1 MTAIRLLVLDIDG
14 TIAGASNQVTPQ
26 VQQAVAAVQA
36 QGIRVAI
43 ATGRMY
49 QAALRFHQVIG
60 STLPLMAYQGAWI
73 QDPSTQ
79 TRYRHS
85 PLPRPYALEL
95 LELLAEAETQ
105 QALSIHLYI
114 NDQLHVREVIA
125 DTRDYA
131 QRSQVEPLAV
141 GDLTTFLQQNP
152 SLEATKLLALSP
164 EPTVTRG
171 LLNQLQQRYRSDQL
185 YLTQSI
191 SQFFEATHPLANKG
205 AAVQFVA
212 EELLGLTAN
221 EVMAI
226 GDNFND
232 AAMLQYAGCAV
243 AMGDAP
249 PAVQAMAGWTAPSV
263 EADGVAAAIEKF
275 LL

>member
-1 MTAIRLLVLDIDG
+1 MAAIRLLVLDIDG
-14 TIAGASNQVTPQ
+14 TIAGETNQVTPQ
-26 VQQAVAAVQA
+26 VREAIAAAQAK
-36 QGIRVAI
+36 GIQVAI

-49 QAALRFHQVIG
+49 QAAIRFHQAIG

-95 LELLAEAETQ
+95 LHLLAEAEAERT
-105 QALSIHLYI
+105 LSIHLYI
-114 NDQLHVREVIA
+114 NDQLHVREIIA

-131 QRSQVEPLAV
+131 KRSQVEPVAV
-141 GDLTTFLQQNP
+141 GELIPFLEQNP
-152 SLEATKLLALSP
+152 RLEITKLLALSP
-164 EPTVTRG
+164 EPKLTRV
-171 LLNQLQQRYRSDQL
+171 LLQQLQQRYPADQI
-185 YLTQSI
+185 YLTQSV
-191 SQFFEATHPLANKG
+191 SEFFEATHPLANKG
-205 AAVQFVA
+205 DAVKFVA
-212 EELLGLTAN
+212 ETLLGLKAE
-221 EVMAI
+221 EVMTI

-243 AMGDAP
+243 AMGEAP
-249 PAVQAMAGWTAPSV
+249 TAVQAMADWTAPGV
-263 EADGVAAAIEKF
+263 EADGVAAAIDKF

>member
-1 MTAIRLLVLDIDG
+1 MAAIKLLVLDIDG

-26 VQQAVAAVQA
+26 VQRAVAAAQA
-36 QGIRVAI
+36 QGIQVAI

-49 QAALRFHQVIG
+49 QAALRFHQAIG

-73 QDPSTQ
+73 QDPLTQ
-79 TRYRHS
+79 TRYCHN
-85 PLPRPYALEL
+85 PLPRSYALEL
-95 LELLAEAETQ
+95 LNLLAEAEAQ
-105 QALSIHLYI
+105 QILSIHLYI
-114 NDQLHVREVIA
+114 NDQLHVREIIA

-131 QRSQVEPLAV
+131 QRSQVNPLAV
-141 GDLTTFLQQNP
+141 GDLITFLEQNP
-152 SLEATKLLALSP
+152 ALEATKLLALSP
-164 EPTVTRG
+164 QPAVTKQ
-171 LLNQLQQRYRSDQL
+171 LLSQLQQRYQAHQL

-205 AAVQFVA
+205 AAVKFVA
-212 EELLGLTAN
+212 EDLLGLVAE

-249 PAVQAMAGWTAPSV
+249 SAVKAMAHWTAPSV
-263 EADGVAAAIEKF
+263 EADGVAVAIEKF

>member
-1 MTAIRLLVLDIDG
+1 MAAIRLLVLDIDG
-14 TIAGASNQVTPQ
+14 TIAGESNQITPQ
-26 VQQAVAAVQA
+26 VQQAVAAAQA
-36 QGIRVAI
+36 QGIQVAI

-49 QAALRFHQVIG
+49 QSALRFHQAIG

-73 QDPSTQ
+73 QDPITQ
-79 TRYRHS
+79 TRYRHN
-85 PLPRPYALEL
+85 PLSRTYALEL
-95 LELLAEAETQ
+95 LRVLADAEAQ

-114 NDQLHVREVIA
+114 DDQLHVRSVI
-125 DTRDYA
+125 DETRDYA
-131 QRSQVEPLAV
+131 QRSQVDPLAV
-141 GDLTTFLQQNP
+141 GDLMTFLEQNP
-152 SLEATKLLALSP
+152 TLETTKLLALSP
-164 EPTVTRG
+164 EPAVTQQ
-171 LLNQLQQRYRSDQL
+171 LLGHLQQRYQPDQI
-185 YLTQSI
+185 YLTQSV

-205 AAVQFVA
+205 VAVKFVA
-212 EELLGLTAN
+212 EELLGLAA
-221 EVMAI
+221 EQVMAI

-249 PAVQAMAGWTAPSV
+249 PAVQAMADWTAPSV

>member
-1 MTAIRLLVLDIDG
+1 MAAIRLLVLDIDG
-14 TIAGASNQVTPQ
+14 TIAGESNQVTPQ
-26 VQQAVAAVQA
+26 VQQAVAAAQA
-36 QGIRVAI
+36 QGVQVAI

-49 QAALRFHQVIG
+49 QAALRFHQAIG

-73 QDPSTQ
+73 QDPITQ
-79 TRYRHS
+79 IRYRHS
-85 PLPRPYALEL
+85 PLPRTYALEL
-95 LELLAEAETQ
+95 LRVLADAEAQ

-114 NDQLHVREVIA
+114 DDQLHVRAVID

-131 QRSQVEPLAV
+131 QRSQIDPLAV
-141 GDLTTFLQQNP
+141 GDLSTFLEQNP
-152 SLEATKLLALSP
+152 TLEITKLLALSP
-164 EPTVTRG
+164 EPAVTQQ
-171 LLNQLQQRYRSDQL
+171 LLGNLQQRYQPEQI

-205 AAVQFVA
+205 TAVKFVA
-212 EELLGLTAN
+212 EELLGLTA
-221 EVMAI
+221 EQVMTI

-249 PAVQAMAGWTAPSV
+249 PAVQAMADWTAPSV
-263 EADGVAAAIEKF
+263 EADGVATAIAKF